1 MKAWKWLISGLL
13 RGYKLKL
20 HIDGRSAYLSKNERK
35 A

>member
-1 MKAWKWLISGLL
+1 MKTWKWLISGLL

-20 HIDGRSAYLSKNERK
+20 HSDGKSAYFVKKSR